1 MGKNKVAKGGS
12 KLRGVLVLI
21 VIVVA
26 LFFTIGGGGNKT
38 ERLPKSDLPQ
48 QSLIRH
54 GTLLDWTVND
64 LVSPKVIVIKT
75 KITSNLTNKMTVEQN
90 YYNVQGVAKSGE
102 YNDYD
107 IRYWAVADMENG
119 SESKVISFDV
129 PSDVMKQLAN
139 DRILPGDLEKYV
151 ENLWILPSLKR

>member
-139 DRILPGDLEKYV
+139 DRIMPGDLEKHL

>member
-1 MGKNKVAKGGS
+1 MAKNKVSKGGP
-12 KLRGVLVLI
+12 KLRGVIVLLVI
-21 VIVVA
+21 IAA
-26 LFFTIGGGGNKT
+26 LFFIIGGGEKSDPP
-38 ERLPKSDLPQ
+38 PKSDLPQ
-48 QSLIRH
+48 QSLIRF

-75 KITSNLTNKMTVEQN
+75 KITSNLTNKMTIGQN
-90 YYNVQGVAKSGE
+90 FYNVQGVAKSGE

-107 IRYWAVADMENG
+107 IRYWAVADMTNG

-129 PSDVMKQLAN
+129 PSYVMKQLAD

-151 ENLWILPSLKR
+151 NNFWVLPSLK

>member
-48 QSLIRH
+48 QSLIPF

-75 KITSNLTNKMTVEQN
+75 KITSNLTNKMTIGQN
-90 YYNVQGVAKSGE
+90 YHNIQSVATAGE
-102 YNDYD
+102 YNDYN
-107 IRYWAVADMENG
+107 IKYWAVADMENG

-129 PSDVMKQLAN
+129 SSDVMKQLAN
-139 DRILPGDLEKYV
+139 DRILPGDLEKHV

>member
-48 QSLIRH
+48 QSLIPF

-75 KITSNLTNKMTVEQN
+75 KITSNLTNKMTIGQN
-90 YYNVQGVAKSGE
+90 YHNIQSVAKAGE
-102 YNDYD
+102 YNDYN
-107 IRYWAVADMENG
+107 IKYWAVADMENG

-129 PSDVMKQLAN
+129 SSDVMKQLAN
-139 DRILPGDLEKYV
+139 DRILPGDLEKHV

>member
-1 MGKNKVAKGGS
+1 MSKNKVAKGGS

-26 LFFTIGGGGNKT
+26 LFLTIGGGGNKT

-48 QSLIRH
+48 QSLIRF

-75 KITSNLTNKMTVEQN
+75 KITSNLTNKMTIGQN
-90 YYNVQGVAKSGE
+90 FYNVQGVAKSGE

-107 IRYWAVADMENG
+107 IRYWAVADLTNG

-151 ENLWILPSLKR
+151 NNFWVLPSLK